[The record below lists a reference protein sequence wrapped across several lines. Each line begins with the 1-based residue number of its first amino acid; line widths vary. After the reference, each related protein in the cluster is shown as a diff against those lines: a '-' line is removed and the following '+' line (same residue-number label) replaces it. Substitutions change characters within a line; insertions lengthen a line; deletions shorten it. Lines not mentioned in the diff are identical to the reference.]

1 MTELTGSTTDRAGV
15 EQQYR
20 DSERLRRRANIH
32 QYGQS
37 GIGWFEWVA
46 REAQLPVGGAV
57 LEVGCGPGWLWE
69 QVQSDA
75 PADLRLTLTDLSP
88 GMVEEARRR
97 VGPLPRFAG
106 AQFLPADVMALP
118 FADDS
123 FDAVLA
129 CHMLYHVPDPALALG
144 EMLRVLRPG
153 GRLAVT
159 TNGEDNM
166 AEMYALAGAAFGG
179 ATTDPS
185 GLTFG
190 LDRAEGMLR
199 EMLVGVEVATYR
211 DELRVP
217 DAEVVIATLTSY
229 PPGDRA
235 DDAQIAALRSSIE
248 KGMADGGGAFRIGK
262 RLGLVRGRKAG

>member
-1 MTELTGSTTDRAGV
+1 MSEPTTSTTDRGGV
-15 EQQYR
+15 SQQYR

-37 GIGWFEWVA
+37 AIGWFEWVA
-46 REAQLPVGGAV
+46 REARLPAGGSV

-69 QVQSDA
+69 QAQQGF
-75 PADLRLTLTDLSP
+75 PPDLRLTLTDLSP
-88 GMVEEARRR
+88 GMVEEARGR
-97 VGPLPRFAG
+97 VGALPRFSG
-106 AQFLPADVMALP
+106 AQFLQADVMALP
-118 FADDS
+118 FADQS

-129 CHMLYHVPDPALALG
+129 CHMLYHVPDPGRALA

-153 GRLAVT
+153 GLLAVT

-166 AEMYALAGAAFGG
+166 AAMYALAGEAFGG

-190 LDRAEGMLR
+190 LDRAERMLR
-199 EMLVGVEVATYR
+199 EVLTDVEIATYR
-211 DELRVP
+211 DELAVP
-217 DAEVVIATLTSY
+217 DAEVIIATLTSY

-235 DDAQIAALRSSIE
+235 DEAQIAGLRTSIE
-248 KGMADGGGAFRIGK
+248 AGMDDGVFRIGK
-262 RLGLVRGRKAG
+262 RQGLVRGRKPLA